1 MGIIQVETPDGL
13 VDVKISGTDPTR
25 QEQQRIIDKL
35 FPASPQAGMGG
46 YEPPSLQEL
55 AGQFSQKKD
64 SNFDYDTGADSGLR
78 AMLSFGESAED
89 QEAILTKLVGAEG
102 FTRDASG
109 RLALTPEGQRIR
121 GMTPQEKNLVIED
134 SGFSFGD
141 VADLAGIL
149 PETVGSVAGAIL
161 TFPFM
166 FGAPGAAVGAAT
178 GQLLE
183 EGVESLLGVQKQSAR
198 EVAKDVATEA
208 ALAGTFELAGGIVFK
223 AAGAAIGGASR
234 AARGIN
240 QPLAA
245 TQLDDVARLERLAE
259 KGAIGSA
266 EAAGAP
272 GLIAYK
278 QKFGENVLKDHQ
290 RIQNNLNI
298 MLNDAEALRSQYGA
312 VARGM
317 DASETFSNVTS
328 RKYKA
333 LKDAEQAASEAATK
347 ALRESIDIIEKSSVQ
362 GMDINRE
369 LLQKISDEF
378 GNSMLM
384 VQNKFNNVD
393 ELLNSVNL
401 PGLGT
406 GRTAEIIPTQSI
418 KSKIDSIED
427 ALGGAIGTFGENTAR
442 AAEYIRGLPENASFR
457 QIAEAR
463 KMMND
468 ALFREASSQARRD
481 FADEFYALRSM
492 LDEAT
497 TGKELSD
504 IASMKMSP
512 KQRQVFEEASRQRTD
527 AMNFYRNTMKAWED
541 VEQFGVVRDL
551 RQMMA
556 RDGKFDVDQ
565 LTNRIVR
572 PDSPERLKTI
582 YTALGDGAEPFRAAL
597 ARDYLEKAMTKTGI
611 SEFGDFTK
619 GTFSGRAFASQI
631 NKLGTTGKELF
642 GESWDE
648 VKRLS
653 EALEMAGPD
662 KLNRDAIAK
671 IVATNSEAAP
681 VDILRQL
688 VDAKEAVGRID
699 AIKTIDSFNKGTLT
713 PEDAIK
719 RITSKG
725 ASRAEV
731 EKVVKFF
738 ENDADA
744 LEAMKGALVDDIL
757 STVDSNLFDSVQNA
771 EQLLK
776 TIQQYKANNNVLE
789 KILGQDGAEALEEFA
804 KDIKILGDVSKEGS
818 VAAPSYTANP
828 IKKYKDLIQF
838 KILNQIGRNPEV
850 YKATLR
856 RTRGRLEGTADAAN
870 DRIVQQVENAA
881 NKVLTG
887 ARVAATGFR
896 QGVLVPAASAAI
908 NMNRDRPTTI
918 QAPQLTEPN
927 KSSSLA
933 AASPVVPGAEQFYG
947 IPQQVSQPSIRQQA
961 ATNPGIAQALGIRGA
976 TAGLLNR

>member
-1 MGIIQVETPDGL
+1 MGIIQVNTPEGL
-13 VDVKISGTDPTR
+13 VDVKISGTDPTP
-25 QEQQRIIDKL
+25 QEQQRIIDRF
-35 FPASPQAGMGG
+35 FPQSPQAGGSVAM
-46 YEPPSLQEL
+46 PTIQEV
-55 AGQFSQKKD
+55 AAQFGQKED
-64 SNFDYDTGADSGLR
+64 PDFDYQTGADSGLR
-78 AMLSFGESAED
+78 ALLSFGESAED
-89 QEAILTKLVGAEG
+89 KEAILTKLVGSDG
-102 FTRDASG
+102 FTRDSSG
-109 RLALTPEGQRIR
+109 KLALTPKGQIAREMEAQDR
-121 GMTPQEKNLVIED
+121 NLIIED
-134 SGFSFGD
+134 EGFSFGD

-149 PETVGSVAGAIL
+149 PETVGSVAGAIT

-166 FGAPGAAVGAAT
+166 FGAPGAAAGAAI

-183 EGVESLLGVQKQSAR
+183 EGIESSLGVQKQSAR
-198 EVAKDVATEA
+198 EVAKDVAREA
-208 ALAGTFELAGGIVFK
+208 ALAGTFELAGGLVFK
-223 AAGAAIGGASR
+223 AAGALLGGAGKV
-234 AARGIN
+234 ARGVN
-240 QPLAA
+240 QPLAT
-245 TQLDDVARLERLAE
+245 TQLDDISRLERLAE
-259 KGAIGSA
+259 KKAIGSA

-278 QKFGENVLKDHQ
+278 QKFGENVLKDHN
-290 RIQNNLNI
+290 RVQNNLNI
-298 MLNDAEALRSQYGA
+298 MLSDADNLRATYGA
-312 VARGM
+312 MANEI
-317 DASETFSNVTS
+317 DAPEVFSNVVGK
-328 RKYKA
+328 KYKS
-333 LKDAEQAASEAATK
+333 LKNAEQKASQAATK
-347 ALRESIDIIEKSSVQ
+347 ALRESIDIIEKSSVE
-362 GMDINRE
+362 GLDINRE
-369 LLQKISDEF
+369 LLQRISDEF
-378 GNSMLM
+378 GSSMLM
-384 VQNKFNNVD
+384 AQNKFNTVD

-418 KSKIDSIED
+418 KSKIDSIEE
-427 ALGGAIGTFGENTAR
+427 ALGGKIDTFGENTGR

-468 ALFREASSQARRD
+468 ALFREASSQAKRD

-497 TGKELSD
+497 TGRELSE
-504 IASMKMSP
+504 IASMKMTP
-512 KQRQVFEEASRQRTD
+512 KQRQVFEEASRQRKD
-527 AMNFYRNTMKAWED
+527 AIDFYRETMKSWED

-551 RQMMA
+551 RQMMS

-597 ARDYLEKAMTKTGI
+597 ARDYLEKAMMKTGV

-619 GTFSGRAFASQI
+619 GTFSGRAFAGQI

-662 KLNRDAIAK
+662 KLNRDAVAK
-671 IVATNSEAAP
+671 IIATNSEAAP
-681 VDILRQL
+681 VDVLRQL
-688 VDAKEAVGRID
+688 VEAKEAVAKVD

-725 ASRAEV
+725 SSRSEV
-731 EKVVKFF
+731 EKIVKFF
-738 ENDADA
+738 ENDDDA
-744 LEAMKGALVDDIL
+744 LRALKGALVDDIL
-757 STVDSNLFDSVQNA
+757 STVDSSLFDSVQNA

-776 TIQQYKANNNVLE
+776 TINQYKANNNVLE
-789 KILGQDGAEALEEFA
+789 KVLGEEGAEALEEFA

-818 VAAPSYTANP
+818 VAAPAYTANP

-850 YKATLR
+850 YKATLK
-856 RTRGRLEGTADAAN
+856 RTRGRLEGTAEAAN
-870 DRIVQQVENAA
+870 DRVVQQVENAA

-887 ARVAATGFR
+887 ARITSTGIR
-896 QGVLVPAASAAI
+896 QGVLVPSVSSA
-908 NMNRDRPTTI
+908 MTVNRDRPTMQT
-918 QAPQLTEPN
+918 PQLTEPN
-927 KSSSLA
+927 KSSSLSS
-933 AASPVVPGAEQFYG
+933 ASPVAPGPEQFYG
-947 IPQQVSQPSIRQQA
+947 IPQQASQPSIRQQA

-976 TAGLLNR
+976 TAGLLK

>member
-1 MGIIQVETPDGL
+1 
-13 VDVKISGTDPTR
+13 
-25 QEQQRIIDKL
+25 
-35 FPASPQAGMGG
+35 
-46 YEPPSLQEL
+46 
-55 AGQFSQKKD
+55 
-64 SNFDYDTGADSGLR
+64 
-78 AMLSFGESAED
+78 
-89 QEAILTKLVGAEG
+89 
-102 FTRDASG
+102 
-109 RLALTPEGQRIR
+109 
-121 GMTPQEKNLVIED
+121 
-134 SGFSFGD
+134 
-141 VADLAGIL
+141 
-149 PETVGSVAGAIL
+149 
-161 TFPFM
+161 
-166 FGAPGAAVGAAT
+166 
-178 GQLLE
+178 
-183 EGVESLLGVQKQSAR
+183 
-198 EVAKDVATEA
+198 
-208 ALAGTFELAGGIVFK
+208 
-223 AAGAAIGGASR
+223 
-234 AARGIN
+234 
-240 QPLAA
+240 
-245 TQLDDVARLERLAE
+245 
-259 KGAIGSA
+259 
-266 EAAGAP
+266 
-272 GLIAYK
+272 
-278 QKFGENVLKDHQ
+278 
-290 RIQNNLNI
+290 
-298 MLNDAEALRSQYGA
+298 
-312 VARGM
+312 
-317 DASETFSNVTS
+317 
-328 RKYKA
+328 
-333 LKDAEQAASEAATK
+333 
-347 ALRESIDIIEKSSVQ
+347 
-362 GMDINRE
+362 
-369 LLQKISDEF
+369 
-378 GNSMLM
+378 
-384 VQNKFNNVD
+384 
-393 ELLNSVNL
+393 
-401 PGLGT
+401 
-406 GRTAEIIPTQSI
+406 
-418 KSKIDSIED
+418 
-427 ALGGAIGTFGENTAR
+427 
-442 AAEYIRGLPENASFR
+442 
-457 QIAEAR
+457 
-463 KMMND
+463 
-468 ALFREASSQARRD
+468 
-481 FADEFYALRSM
+481 
-492 LDEAT
+492 
-497 TGKELSD
+497 
-504 IASMKMSP
+504 
-512 KQRQVFEEASRQRTD
+512 
-527 AMNFYRNTMKAWED
+527 
-541 VEQFGVVRDL
+541 
-551 RQMMA
+551 
-556 RDGKFDVDQ
+556 
-565 LTNRIVR
+565 
-572 PDSPERLKTI
+572 
-582 YTALGDGAEPFRAAL
+582 
-597 ARDYLEKAMTKTGI
+597 
-611 SEFGDFTK
+611 
-619 GTFSGRAFASQI
+619 
-631 NKLGTTGKELF
+631 LF

-896 QGVLVPAASAAI
+896 QGVLVPTASAAI

-918 QAPQLTEPN
+918 QAPQPTEPN